1 MSPPMS
7 TQNTNRLL
15 TELGRVTEEQFRSN
29 VERIIKSYRHTWD
42 IYAELLQ
49 NAVDAIVEQFPK
61 ESHTEGKVSLAID
74 TSKRCI
80 VVRDNGVGIP
90 AEKLVSV
97 LVNGESLKRQN
108 GTGKYGFMGFGL
120 TFVAFQSS
128 LICISTVHKK
138 VKASITY
145 RDLYTAVFDKGLI
158 PQSEEE
164 TNGIRPEPTDEP
176 SGTTVTVCFPALFPE
191 ETIEQILLSTFAY
204 PKQDALFEAVLR
216 TRTVVGCTNS
226 LFGELPLFAFDLT
239 VDGADRKVEPKFL
252 GVREVVERTLKSS
265 QAFYDI
271 DSEYP
276 DVLKISEKMADAQRD
291 LARRANLLDGTYK
304 DQKIGVMG
312 GLAARVQITATSKEH
327 LNRFNEVINAA
338 SDPNASLDYR
348 NGVWL
353 AIDGMPT
360 GICLDL
366 YEHSN
371 YLPYTALVDVTSLGI
386 RKDLDAGRK
395 GITDY
400 RARQIGQLVFELL
413 RDHQFL
419 AHRRYVVGSD
429 SRISDPFYDPKKELQ
444 NLRKDKREYSIG
456 LCNRW
461 LPPREEQE
469 VISLFVEL
477 MTRDVIAGY
486 TPQVVSGFQVYDGL
500 YGYSLKKRP
509 EIVFS
514 KANSLGVAEKI
525 FDDRGGK
532 LEKDDLLIEF
542 KRDLFGLITDIDK
555 HKKDVSQIDIL
566 VVWDEQ
572 VRLKEELLK
581 TKGCIL
587 RERDITKNPFYG
599 VTHEL
604 LGLGRQNP
612 LPIISLRCITK
623 ALFGDAVKEL

>member
-1 MSPPMS
+1 MTTSPE
-7 TQNTNRLL
+7 NRLIAAL
-15 TELGRVTEEQFRSN
+15 SRVTEEQFRSN
-29 VERIIKSYRHTWD
+29 IERIIKSYRHTWD

-49 NAVDAIVEQFPK
+49 NAVDAIIEQFPTDSNGK
-61 ESHTEGKVSLAID
+61 GKVFLAID
-74 TSKRCI
+74 TAKREVI
-80 VVRDNGVGIP
+80 VKDNGVGIP

-128 LICISTVHKK
+128 YISISTVHNK

-145 RDLYTAVFDKGLI
+145 RDLYKSVFDKGTI

-164 TNGIRPEPTDEP
+164 ANGVKPMSTEEAP
-176 SGTTVTVCFPALFPE
+176 GTTVTIRFPDVFPE
-191 ETIEQILLSTFAY
+191 ETIEQILKSTFAY
-204 PKQDALFEAVLR
+204 PKQKLLFETVLR
-216 TRTVVGCTNS
+216 TRTVVGCTNP
-226 LFGELPLFAFDLT
+226 LFGELPLFAFELK
-239 VDGADRKVEPKFL
+239 VDGAAREVEAKFL
-252 GVREVVERTLKSS
+252 GVREVVKRTLHSV

-271 DSEYP
+271 DTEYP
-276 DVLKISEKMADAQRD
+276 DVLKISEKMSESQRD
-291 LARRANLLDGTYK
+291 SARKANLLDGFYK
-304 DQKIGVMG
+304 SQTIGING
-312 GLAARVQITATSKEH
+312 GLMARIQISATSKEH
-327 LNRFNEVINAA
+327 LNKFNQEINTPND
-338 SDPNASLDYR
+338 SNASLEYR

-371 YLPYTALVDVTSLGI
+371 YLPYTALVDVTSRAI

-400 RARQIGQLVFELL
+400 RARQICQLVFELL

-419 AHRRYVVGSD
+419 AHRRYVVGAD
-429 SRISDPFYDPKKELQ
+429 SRISDPLYNPKSELQ
-444 NLRKDKREYSIG
+444 HLLSGKSEYVIK

-469 VISLFVEL
+469 VIALFVEL
-477 MTRDVIAGY
+477 LSREMILGY
-486 TPQVVSGFQVYDGL
+486 TPQVLSGYQVYDGL
-500 YGYSLKKRP
+500 YSYSLEKKP
-509 EIVFS
+509 ETVFS
-514 KANSLGVAEKI
+514 VKNPLGIADKI
-525 FDDRGGK
+525 FDHKGGK
-532 LEKDDLLIEF
+532 LKKDDLLIEF
-542 KRDLFGLITDIDK
+542 KSNLFGLVADIDR
-555 HKKDVSQIDIL
+555 HKKDISHIDIL

-572 VRLKEELLK
+572 SHLKEELLN

-612 LPIISLRCITK
+612 LPIVSLRSITK
-623 ALFGDAVKEL
+623 EAFRDAVKDL

>member
-1 MSPPMS
+1 MEKE
-7 TQNTNRLL
+7 NRLL

-29 VERIIKSYRHTWD
+29 IERIIKSYRHTWD

-61 ESHTEGKVSLAID
+61 DSHEKGKVSLSID
-74 TSKRCI
+74 TKKRCVEI
-80 VVRDNGVGIP
+80 RDNGTGIP
-90 AEKLVSV
+90 PEKLVSV
-97 LVNGESLKRQN
+97 LVNGESLKRKN

-128 LICISTVHKK
+128 LISISTVHNK

-145 RDLYTAVFDKGLI
+145 RNLYKSVFDKGGI

-164 TNGIRPEPTDEP
+164 ANGVKPESSDAP
-176 SGTTVTVCFPALFPE
+176 SGTVVTVCFPEVFPE
-191 ETIEQILLSTFAY
+191 ETIEQILRSTFAY
-204 PKQDALFEAVLR
+204 PKQETLFEAVLR
-216 TRTVVGCTNS
+216 TRTVVGCTNQ
-226 LFGELPLFAFDLT
+226 LFGELPLFSFYLA
-239 VDGADRKVEPKFL
+239 VDGGVRNVEPKFL
-252 GVREVVERTLKSS
+252 AVREVVECTLKSA
-265 QAFYDI
+265 QAFYNI
-271 DSEYP
+271 DTEYP
-276 DVLKISEKMADAQRD
+276 DVLKISEKMADSQRES
-291 LARRANLLDGTYK
+291 ARRSNLLDGTYK
-304 DQKIGVMG
+304 EQKVGAAG
-312 GLAARVQITATSKEH
+312 GLLARVYISATSKEH
-327 LNRFNEVINAA
+327 LNKFNEEINTA
-338 SDPNASLDYR
+338 SDPNASLEYR

-371 YLPYTALVDVTSLGI
+371 YLPYTALVDVTSRAI

-400 RARQIGQLVFELL
+400 RGKQICALVFELL

-419 AHRRYVVGSD
+419 ALRRYVVGAD
-429 SRISDPFYDPKKELQ
+429 SRISDPLYEPKKELQ
-444 NLRKDKREYSIG
+444 DRRKSKREYEVK

-469 VISLFVEL
+469 VISLFIEMMSRGL
-477 MTRDVIAGY
+477 IYGY
-486 TPQVVSGFQVYDGL
+486 TPQVVSGYQVYDGL
-500 YGYSLKKRP
+500 YGYFLEKRA
-509 EIVFS
+509 ETIFS
-514 KANSLGVAEKI
+514 KTNSLGVHSTI

-532 LEKDDLLIEF
+532 LAKDDLLVEF
-542 KRDLFGLITDIDK
+542 KRGLSGLLADIDK

-566 VVWDEQ
+566 VVWDEESQ
-572 VRLKEELLK
+572 TREDLLK

-587 RERDITKNPFYG
+587 RDRDITKNPFYG

-612 LPIISLRCITK
+612 LPIISLRSVVKTI
-623 ALFGDAVKEL
+623 FGEAVKEL